1 MKLAKLSLAAMVVA
15 GLASSSFAADTLA
28 DAFKSGTVTGE
39 LKASILK
46 LESLNTQVF
55 SNISQLE
62 ELNQKMKDYT
72 SVLSRFEF
80 KDEKE
85 MTLNYSA
92 YLSFIGK
99 KIDELSKNSS
109 LQKIERIIGIS
120 EKIINLSIVKVSL
133 IVAVVVTGINFLIS
147 K

>member
-1 MKLAKLSLAAMVVA
+1 MENNEITISEAKRITA
-15 GLASSSFAADTLA
+15 
-28 DAFKSGTVTGE
+28 E

-46 LESLNTQVF
+46 LDA
-55 SNISQLE
+55 
-62 ELNQKMKDYT
+62 LNQEVVNNITQLQDLNSKMKDYT
-72 SVLSRFEF
+72 SLLSRFEF
-80 KDEKE
+80 TNEKE
-85 MTLNYSA
+85 MSLNYAS
-92 YLSFIGK
+92 YLSFISK

>member
-1 MKLAKLSLAAMVVA
+1 MENNNEITLSEAK
-15 GLASSSFAADTLA
+15 
-28 DAFKSGTVTGE
+28 KITGE

-46 LESLNTQVF
+46 LESLNTQVV

-85 MTLNYSA
+85 MSLSYAS
-92 YLSFIGK
+92 YLSFISK

-109 LQKIERIIGIS
+109 LKKLEFIVDNS
-120 EKIINLSIVKVSL
+120 NKIVKFATLKLGL
-133 IVAVVVTGINFLIS
+133 IAAIGVIVILILNIY
-147 K
+147 KT

>member
-1 MKLAKLSLAAMVVA
+1 MEKNDEITLSEAK
-15 GLASSSFAADTLA
+15 
-28 DAFKSGTVTGE
+28 KITGE

-46 LESLNTQVF
+46 LESLNTQVI

-72 SVLSRFEF
+72 SVLGRFDF

-85 MTLNYSA
+85 MNINYVS
-92 YLSFIGK
+92 YLSFIGQK
-99 KIDELSKNSS
+99 LEEISKNSS
-109 LQKIERIIGIS
+109 LKKIERIIGIS

>member
-1 MKLAKLSLAAMVVA
+1 MENNSEITLSEAK
-15 GLASSSFAADTLA
+15 
-28 DAFKSGTVTGE
+28 KITGE

-46 LESLNTQVF
+46 LDALNTQVV

-85 MTLNYSA
+85 MSLSYAS
-92 YLSFIGK
+92 YLSFISK
-99 KIDELSKNSS
+99 KIDELSKNS
-109 LQKIERIIGIS
+109 
-120 EKIINLSIVKVSL
+120 NLKKLEFIVDNSNKIVKFSTLKLGL
-133 IVAVVVTGINFLIS
+133 IAAIGVIVILILNIY
-147 K
+147 KT

>member
-1 MKLAKLSLAAMVVA
+1 MENNNEITLSEAK
-15 GLASSSFAADTLA
+15 
-28 DAFKSGTVTGE
+28 KITGE

-46 LESLNTQVF
+46 LESLNTQVI

-85 MTLNYSA
+85 MSLSYAS
-92 YLSFIGK
+92 YLSFISK
-99 KIDELSKNSS
+99 KIDELSKSSS
-109 LQKIERIIGIS
+109 LKKLEFIVDNS
-120 EKIINLSIVKVSL
+120 NKIVKFATLKLGL
-133 IVAVVVTGINFLIS
+133 IAAIGVIVILILNIY
-147 K
+147 KT

>member
-1 MKLAKLSLAAMVVA
+1 MENNEKTISEAKRITA
-15 GLASSSFAADTLA
+15 
-28 DAFKSGTVTGE
+28 E

-46 LESLNTQVF
+46 LDA
-55 SNISQLE
+55 
-62 ELNQKMKDYT
+62 LNQEVVNNITQLQDLNSKMKDYT
-72 SVLSRFEF
+72 SLLSRFEF
-80 KDEKE
+80 TDEKE
-85 MTLNYSA
+85 MTLNYAS
-92 YLSFIGK
+92 YLSFISK

>member
-1 MKLAKLSLAAMVVA
+1 MENNNEITLSEAK
-15 GLASSSFAADTLA
+15 
-28 DAFKSGTVTGE
+28 KITGE

-46 LESLNTQVF
+46 LESLNTQVV
-55 SNISQLE
+55 SNISQLK

-72 SVLSRFEF
+72 SVLGRFDF

-85 MTLNYSA
+85 MNINYVS
-92 YLSFIGK
+92 YLSFIGQK
-99 KIDELSKNSS
+99 LEEISKNSS
-109 LQKIERIIGIS
+109 LKKIERIIGIS

-133 IVAVVVTGINFLIS
+133 IVAVIVTGINFLIL